1 MIKELE
7 MSKETPSKAYMA
19 KDENKQLLLSI
30 ALKCEGISLFIGM
43 IFIMNV
49 NKDIAHGAKELGL
62 HKRWSR
68 RIIEE
73 FYLQVDY
80 LMLNLM
86 AINL

>member
-1 MIKELE
+1 
-7 MSKETPSKAYMA
+7 
-19 KDENKQLLLSI
+19 
-30 ALKCEGISLFIGM
+30 M